1 MADMSGIDVF
11 KHVSGTINAAYGQRC
26 YNGTLGFKLFDAKRL
41 GQKTGVGYVAASRHR
56 PTLHCGDQLLI
67 FCFHLARSLLSLC
80 SYYKYVKGKPVVD
93 ATLQPLIDAARAD
106 APNKAKV
113 DASKL
118 SDDEIVEATLFPV
131 VNEALRIVEEGFA
144 LSESDVDVV
153 SVMGYGF
160 PAWRGGVLH
169 WASEH
174 PKGGYKYI
182 RDRLQAMSQKWG
194 GDNQVVAEFFKPC
207 DLLNK
212 KANGQK

>member
-1 MADMSGIDVF
+1 M
-11 KHVSGTINAAYGQRC
+11 
-26 YNGTLGFKLFDAKRL
+26 FDAKRL
-41 GQKTGVGYVAASRHR
+41 GQKTGVGY
-56 PTLHCGDQLLI
+56 
-67 FCFHLARSLLSLC
+67 
-80 SYYKYVKGKPVVD
+80 YKYVKGKPVVD
-93 ATLQPLIDAARAD
+93 PTLQPLIDQARAE
-106 APNKAKV
+106 AKSKAKV

-118 SDDEIVEATLFPV
+118 TDEEIVEATLFPV
-131 VNEALRIVEEGFA
+131 VNEALRIVEEGYV

-153 SVMGYGF
+153 SALGYGF

-169 WASEH
+169 WAAEH

-194 GDNQVVAEFFKPC
+194 GADNKVVAEFFKPC